1 MCRRY
6 LSRNSCNS
14 KFYLLDSS
22 AFLFKKLK
30 STEAF
35 IFHFKFLNK
44 EQTQSFCVFL
54 TKLIGWIGELHV
66 VLGFF
71 IWSWKKNC
79 KTFLTICTYRAQIG
93 KYFEFSQA
101 IHDTMHLKTSY
112 FFPKCCARCRWC
124 RLFKWNVNL
133 YQESVI
139 LGFGIKCK
147 NRKKKTC
154 WSKKKCNIQF
164 DFLYEYK
171 NLHA

>member
-1 MCRRY
+1 M
-6 LSRNSCNS
+6 
-14 KFYLLDSS
+14 
-22 AFLFKKLK
+22 
-30 STEAF
+30 
-35 IFHFKFLNK
+35 
-44 EQTQSFCVFL
+44 FL

-154 WSKKKCNIQF
+154 WAKKNAISNLIFCMNIKICMRSS
-164 DFLYEYK
+164 LMVPVLRHVWWK
-171 NLHA
+171 NAR